1 MMEDDLTIS
10 CSNMKQL
17 GRFRSILRTYT
28 VVLAEGKFCRVME
41 LNLSEEYKSYPPLP
55 KEILF
60 KLPTEWWWK
69 WK

>member
-28 VVLAEGKFCRVME
+28 VVLAEGKCQLYTVFFFF
-41 LNLSEEYKSYPPLP
+41 LNSNVE
-55 KEILF
+55 
-60 KLPTEWWWK
+60 
-69 WK
+69 